1 MKNKKKYVEKRRQPR
16 TKKIIPFKIKTD
28 DSTIATETIDLSCIG
43 AYCQVDK
50 YIPTMT
56 NLKIVL
62 ALPCGNQKGEVEHV
76 ECIGAVVRVE
86 KIPSKTNED
95 DQYNIAIYFN
105 EIEESEKEKIAN
117 FLEKHSGDS

>member
-1 MKNKKKYVEKRRQPR
+1 MNNKKYEEQRRYPR
-16 TKKIIPFKIKTD
+16 SKKSIDFKIETD
-28 DSTIATETIDLSCIG
+28 GSTIAAKSIDLSCIG

-56 NLKIVL
+56 NLKVVL
-62 ALPCGNQKGEVEHV
+62 VLPCGDQKGEAEYV

-86 KIPSKTNED
+86 KVPSKTNRD
-95 DQYNIAIYFN
+95 DKYNIAIYFN
-105 EIEESEKEKIAN
+105 AIEESEKEKIAN